1 MKKLNNLKPPGPAVD
16 SGELNTVKIEM
27 IELLVLKKSTA
38 QCARNE
44 F

>member
-1 MKKLNNLKPPGPAVD
+1 MKKLNKLKPPGPAVD
-16 SGELNTVKIEM
+16 SGESNTVKIEM
-27 IELLVLKKSTA
+27 IELLVLENSTA